1 MSKETTQNQLLAEAL
16 HLQEMEGNPL
26 DNKDLAMLE
35 MFEREGF
42 TPEQRREYILAQAKA
57 DQLVPAA
64 E

>member
-1 MSKETTQNQLLAEAL
+1 MSKETENNQLLAEAL

-26 DNKDLAMLE
+26 DSKDLAMLE

-42 TPEQRREYILAQAKA
+42 TPEQRREYILTQAKA
-57 DQLVPAA
+57 DQLIPAA